1 MPPPQH
7 MPPKNPYANM
17 TGFWKIIVHFTES
30 IDRGLEADFE
40 RNLGQKR
47 NMRSGL

>member
-1 MPPPQH
+1 MIPSRH
-7 MPPKNPYANM
+7 MTPKNPYTNM
-17 TGFWKIIVHFTES
+17 NGFWKIIVHFTEA

-40 RNLGQKR
+40 RKDHKR